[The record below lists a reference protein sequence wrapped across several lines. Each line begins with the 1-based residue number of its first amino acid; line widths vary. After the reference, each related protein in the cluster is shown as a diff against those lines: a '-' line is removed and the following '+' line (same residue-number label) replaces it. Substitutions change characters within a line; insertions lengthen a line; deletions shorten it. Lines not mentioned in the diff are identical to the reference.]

1 MEYEKQAFQMYRQGK
16 TVLDQ
21 FYMDEDYNVP
31 DAKSDVKRVI
41 LSEGSVRVEELKLA
55 ESYVQVRGNLKFAIL
70 YAADE
75 ETGGLSGAPLR
86 ERSTEVVRL
95 IAEHVKGEIPII
107 ASGGV
112 MTGADAIEKLEAG
125 AQLVQLFTGFI
136 YNGPKLVADCVEAL
150 AAWRKSGR

>member
-55 ESYVQVRGNLKFAIL
+55 ESYVQVRGNLK
-70 YAADE
+70 
-75 ETGGLSGAPLR
+75 R
-86 ERSTEVVRL
+86 
-95 IAEHVKGEIPII
+95 
-107 ASGGV
+107 
-112 MTGADAIEKLEAG
+112 
-125 AQLVQLFTGFI
+125 
-136 YNGPKLVADCVEAL
+136 CV
-150 AAWRKSGR
+150 

>member
-75 ETGGLSGAPLR
+75 ETGGLSSMEGTLPF
-86 ERSTEVVRL
+86 EEMV
-95 IAEHVKGEIPII
+95 
-107 ASGGV
+107 
-112 MTGADAIEKLEAG
+112 
-125 AQLVQLFTGFI
+125 
-136 YNGPKLVADCVEAL
+136 
-150 AAWRKSGR
+150 

>member
-55 ESYVQVRGNLKFAIL
+55 ESY
-70 YAADE
+70 
-75 ETGGLSGAPLR
+75 
-86 ERSTEVVRL
+86 
-95 IAEHVKGEIPII
+95 
-107 ASGGV
+107 GV
-112 MTGADAIEKLEAG
+112 EK
-125 AQLVQLFTGFI
+125 
-136 YNGPKLVADCVEAL
+136 K
-150 AAWRKSGR
+150 